1 MDGTMKT
8 FLIKILCAFVPFCT
22 ILTAVSCERPAPEPE
37 LPPAGIPPL
46 TLPGVAQLFSGLP
59 LGPEQ
64 VREVRDAV
72 LSSMAGGYD
81 EEYMMCDLFETP
93 GSGVGPSPGPT
104 RSASYTHP
112 LRDLIRENLAG
123 RVRTR
128 AGGEAEVE
136 AFITSLAASGMQ
148 IYWPYSDSWDGE
160 TMPVITFDPESEA
173 TANVGYETCTEAD
186 GTVTVRPVTVDEQM
200 ARRRPVWVINAND
213 DSSYLSLEQLR
224 RQDPGWGQGGRIV
237 VGSLPRETVPAASPM
252 GREAASQDFRSLVLK
267 DFTMKQHFD
276 SWFRGAS
283 EFWVKCGSVQGFT
296 ASTEA
301 EMRLFQPTVTDFM
314 ISVKRDQL
322 GVTLPFDAVIISD
335 WTEQLDSFAFLI
347 VEDDGGTR
355 TSWKVDATVKVQ
367 SRSYG
372 ITLDIPYNQHDD
384 IVWRG
389 TLTSRYF
396 EKYNGEVIH
405 FGGVD
410 VTFELR

>member
-1 MDGTMKT
+1 MKT
-8 FLIKILCAFVPFCT
+8 LSFKILSRLAPLCA
-22 ILTAVSCERPAPEPE
+22 LLLSVSCERPAPGPE
-37 LPPAGIPPL
+37 LPSTGIPPL
-46 TLPGVAQLFSGLP
+46 TLSGVAQLFSGLP

-72 LSSMAGGYD
+72 RSSSSGGYD
-81 EEYMMCDLFETP
+81 EEYMMCDLFDAP
-93 GSGVGPSPGPT
+93 GSGVGAASGAT
-104 RSASYTHP
+104 RTVSYAHP
-112 LRDLIRENLAG
+112 LRDLIRESLTG

-136 AFITSLAASGMQ
+136 AFIASLAASGMQ

-173 TANVGYETCTEAD
+173 SANVGYETRVEAD
-186 GTVTVRPVTVDEQM
+186 GSVSVRSVTVDEQM
-200 ARRRPVWVINAND
+200 ARRRPVWVINAHD
-213 DSSYLSLEQLR
+213 DSGYVSLEQLR

-237 VGSLPRETVPAASPM
+237 VGTLPAS
-252 GREAASQDFRSLVLK
+252 RAVSNDFRTLVLK
-267 DFTMKQHFD
+267 DFMMKQHFD

-347 VEDDGGTR
+347 VEDDGGSR
-355 TSWKVDATVKVQ
+355 TSWKVDATVKIQ
-367 SRSYG
+367 SKSYG

-396 EKYNGEVIH
+396 EKYQGEVIH